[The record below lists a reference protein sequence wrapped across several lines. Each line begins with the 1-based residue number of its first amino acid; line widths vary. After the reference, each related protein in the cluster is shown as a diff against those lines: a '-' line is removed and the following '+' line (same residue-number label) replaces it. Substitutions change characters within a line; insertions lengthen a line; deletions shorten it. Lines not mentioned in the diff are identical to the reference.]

1 MMVDFDLTLRIAR
14 QRAGVTQQ
22 ALADAAGVTQAYV
35 SNIESGRAK
44 PTSTP
49 TITAFAETLGID
61 PDILFAAAGQLPA
74 NVAYYAAHHVEAIKA
89 IRAMIASEGPKPG
102 VVLPAPDPRNVR
114 DGLEMHRCSCIDHAA
129 HLRVHASDC
138 DGHAQSGPNK
148 GMTIGNDYA
157 LEALRC
163 RRAADLID
171 EGMDQ
176 IDASIQARKE
186 LGKLHRER

>member
-22 ALADAAGVTQAYV
+22 ALADAAGVTQGYIA
-35 SNIESGRAK
+35 NIEAGRAK

-49 TITAFAETLGID
+49 TISSFAETLGID
-61 PDILFAAAGQLPA
+61 PDILFAAAGQIPS
-74 NVAYYAAHHVEAIKA
+74 NVAYYAANHVEAIKA
-89 IRAMIASEGPKPG
+89 IRAMMASEGPKPD
-102 VVLPAPDPRNVR
+102 VVRPAPDPRNVR

-138 DGHAQSGPNK
+138 DGYAQSASNK
-148 GMTIGNDYA
+148 GTAVGRDYA
-157 LEALRC
+157 LSAQRS

-176 IDASIQARKE
+176 IDASLQARKE